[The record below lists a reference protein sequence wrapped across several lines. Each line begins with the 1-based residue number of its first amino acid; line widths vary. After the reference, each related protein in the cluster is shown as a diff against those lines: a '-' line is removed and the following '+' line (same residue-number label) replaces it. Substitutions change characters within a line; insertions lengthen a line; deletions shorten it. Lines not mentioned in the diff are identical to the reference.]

1 MKGGPDGAR
10 KGTLTFMVGGGEA
23 LFEEISP
30 IVIMMGKSLFSCGL
44 LGAGLATK
52 QINNYLSGICT
63 IGTCEA
69 MNMGIKYGLDPK
81 VLAGVINVSSGRN
94 YNSELMNPV
103 KGVVPGN
110 IAEKDFQ
117 GGFSI
122 ELCTGVL
129 KLGRQL
135 GKELGVKMVFGDQL
149 IEAYETASEDPRC
162 KGKDSRS
169 IYCWIANE

>member
-1 MKGGPDGAR
+1 
-10 KGTLTFMVGGGEA
+10 MVGGGET

-30 IVIMMGKSLFSCGL
+30 IISMMGKNPFFCGP

-63 IGTCEA
+63 IGTSEA
-69 MNMGIKYGLDPK
+69 MNMGIKYGLDAK

-110 IAEKDFQ
+110 IADKDFQ
-117 GGFSI
+117 GGFSM

-135 GKELGVKMVFGDQL
+135 GKELGVKTVFGDQL
-149 IEAYETASEDPRC
+149 IQAYEIASEDPRC

-169 IYCWIANE
+169 IYRWIADE